1 MAEAPVTAWQG
12 SERLVLVDGY
22 LSAGRGGSG
31 AALHGKAIFVLY
43 CLGCENSIPNH
54 RIIMAYETADLRLAK
69 AAELAGGPFSCERV
83 MYFAVKP
90 EK

>member
-1 MAEAPVTAWQG
+1 VAGQRASG
-12 SERLVLVDGY
+12 
-22 LSAGRGGSG
+22 AGRRLSIGGSRRCGGSG
-31 AALHGKAIFVLY
+31 ATLHGKAIFVLY
-43 CLGCENSIPNH
+43 CLGCENSMPNH

-83 MYFAVKP
+83 IYYAVKP